1 MVTAIDCQ
9 ELLER
14 LVPKTDKVNGSTPD
28 GCKPPIAD
36 DAVTKVNGVDSE
48 DIVTHTPDISG

>member
-14 LVPKTDKVNGSTPD
+14 LLPRTDKTDGSSPD
-28 GCKPPIAD
+28 ECKRPILED
-36 DAVTKVNGVDSE
+36 TVPRENDE
-48 DIVTHTPDISG
+48 DIGTHTPDIVA